1 MANQEKSRKELEREI
16 QELRERLEVAE
27 ETLRAITQG
36 EVDALVVS
44 GAQGEQIF
52 TLQSADYPY
61 RRFVEEMKEGA
72 ATVNAIR

>member
-1 MANQEKSRKELEREI
+1 MANQEKSREELEREL
-16 QELRERLEVAE
+16 QELRERLEIAE

-44 GAQGEQIF
+44 GTQGEQIF

-61 RRFVEEMKEGA
+61 RRFVEDMKEGA
-72 ATVNAIR
+72 AT